1 MSRLICIVNDKIVA
15 QTMEKLNTNSIKE
28 DEHIHEALKQ
38 NRDYQRPDF
47 SKSEKEEQ
55 VKESAVDHDS
65 MLADSNLEIQD
76 MISGKPT
83 SSLKLEEDKSQN
95 LPHSN
100 DRRTIDEFTDTVNK
114 DSKNGIESVKS
125 DSKSETDSDFDHKGL
140 SKDTN
145 SERETI
151 KRESGN
157 SDKGAGGKDTSL
169 SEDVMLKHC
178 SSDCVPDL
186 TVDEHDEAVTDDVKM
201 EDPAVDKTKSSNK
214 VEWTLDDTEPGL
226 KVRPKQTTVHEYH
239 QCQRVLNPDCFV
251 SVSKGAKTRNGYN
264 QVPHLTKDTNGKVA
278 NSQLDTTNESQ
289 EVSTFQVGDYKAHI
303 NRHSQRHSKHKTE
316 KT

>member
-1 MSRLICIVNDKIVA
+1 MSRLICTVNDKIVA

-47 SKSEKEEQ
+47 SKTEKEEP
-55 VKESAVDHDS
+55 VKQSVVDHDS
-65 MLADSNLEIQD
+65 MLADSNLENQH

-83 SSLKLEEDKSQN
+83 SSLKLEEDKSQT
-95 LPHSN
+95 LPHGN

-114 DSKNGIESVKS
+114 DSQNGIESIKS
-125 DSKSETDSDFDHKGL
+125 DSKSEKDSEFDDKGIN
-140 SKDTN
+140 KDTN
-145 SERETI
+145 SEKETI
-151 KRESGN
+151 KRESGI
-157 SDKGAGGKDTSL
+157 SDTGTGGKDTSL
-169 SEDVMLKHC
+169 TEDVVLKHC

-226 KVRPKQTTVHEYH
+226 KVRPKQTTVNGYH
-239 QCQRVLNPDCFV
+239 QCQKIFDPDCFV
-251 SVSKGAKTRNGYN
+251 RSDLGPNCLCMLSVG
-264 QVPHLTKDTNGKVA
+264 PHWQG
-278 NSQLDTTNESQ
+278 
-289 EVSTFQVGDYKAHI
+289 
-303 NRHSQRHSKHKTE
+303 
-316 KT
+316 